1 MCTQSDTNR
10 CIIWVKHYNN
20 DALSYFFKQFFHCFA
35 ERCIFHKGMKINRHI
50 IARIYTIICNVSFRK
65 STYKMSFN
73 NLGNVNR
80 PYLGNFLKQ
89 QYRKKT
95 RIRAL
100 LKLYVLLYW
109 NYMENW
115 FAYFSLISLSSGK
128 KSANKVFSIENS
140 SMKTFVFII
149 FFQ

>member
-10 CIIWVKHYNN
+10 CIIWVKHCNN

-65 STYKMSFN
+65 STYTMSFN

-95 RIRAL
+95 WKI
-100 LKLYVLLYW
+100 VLHIFNSFHYLV
-109 NYMENW
+109 E
-115 FAYFSLISLSSGK
+115 K
-128 KSANKVFSIENS
+128 KSANKLYSIENS

>member
-95 RIRAL
+95 WKI
-100 LKLYVLLYW
+100 VLHIFNSFHYLV
-109 NYMENW
+109 E
-115 FAYFSLISLSSGK
+115 K
-128 KSANKVFSIENS
+128 KSANKLYSIENS

>member
-10 CIIWVKHYNN
+10 CIIWVKHCNN

-95 RIRAL
+95 WKI
-100 LKLYVLLYW
+100 VLHIFNSFHYLV
-109 NYMENW
+109 E
-115 FAYFSLISLSSGK
+115 K
-128 KSANKVFSIENS
+128 KSANKLYSIENS

>member
-80 PYLGNFLKQ
+80 PYLGNFLPKNQ
-89 QYRKKT
+89 NQSSFKNLCS
-95 RIRAL
+95 II
-100 LKLYVLLYW
+100 LKLHGKLFCVFFTHFTILW
-109 NYMENW
+109 K
-115 FAYFSLISLSSGK
+115 K
-128 KSANKVFSIENS
+128 KSANKLYSIENS

>member
-20 DALSYFFKQFFHCFA
+20 DALSYFLKQFFHCFA

-50 IARIYTIICNVSFRK
+50 IARIVYTIICNVSFRK

-73 NLGNVNR
+73 DLGNVNR

-95 RIRAL
+95 WKI
-100 LKLYVLLYW
+100 VLHIFNSFHYLV
-109 NYMENW
+109 E
-115 FAYFSLISLSSGK
+115 K
-128 KSANKVFSIENS
+128 KSANKLYSIENS
-140 SMKTFVFII
+140 SMKTFIFII

>member
-80 PYLGNFLKQ
+80 PYLGNFLPKNQ
-89 QYRKKT
+89 NQSSFKNLCS
-95 RIRAL
+95 II
-100 LKLYVLLYW
+100 LKLHEKLFCVFFTHFTISW
-109 NYMENW
+109 KKRVRIK
-115 FAYFSLISLSSGK
+115 FSVQKI
-128 KSANKVFSIENS
+128 V
-140 SMKTFVFII
+140 
-149 FFQ
+149 Q